1 MALRIYVCFLRGCA
15 FFEAVCMMRRFAQ
28 PRWSAQRPLPYS
40 CTVFVRAPC
49 QRGCAKRLD
58 SAIEAMQFPESWL
71 RSFVDP
77 PLSSEALA
85 HALTMAG
92 LEVEALSTVAPPC
105 SDVVVGRVLDV
116 SRHPDADRL
125 RVCTVDIGNGATLS
139 IVCGAPNVAPG
150 IKAPCAKPGAQLP
163 PAGPER
169 DTPVRI
175 RASRLRGVDSQGML

>member
-1 MALRIYVCFLRGCA
+1 MREDGWKSRALVRCIRMCCTIWDWILSVIWDSPLA
-15 FFEAVCMMRRFAQ
+15 AVCMMRRFAQ
-28 PRWSAQRPLPYS
+28 PRGSGQRPLPYS
-40 CTVFVRAPC
+40 LYCRRRRALP
-49 QRGCAKRLD
+49 ARLCETPGLCHR
-58 SAIEAMQFPESWL
+58 SHAIPRILAQNFC
-71 RSFVDP
+71 DP

-150 IKAPCAKPGAQLP
+150 I
-163 PAGPER
+163 
-169 DTPVRI
+169 
-175 RASRLRGVDSQGML
+175 